1 MSITLAIV
9 GTTNHSLMKFA
20 VEKTLECVPIDKIK
34 IFSDKNIEVPN
45 SEFIELKVP
54 FGLADYSNF
63 MIKELV
69 NYIDTDHVLICQYDG
84 FAVNPEFWDNRFL
97 QYDYIGSATY
107 FKHPPLF
114 STLSQCNIDKDSYQ
128 GWHSLG
134 GGFCLRS
141 KKLLEALQD
150 EKIQST
156 FYNYELD
163 CPWTCEDISIG
174 IIYKK
179 YLETRYEIRFGS
191 IEDSIEFAAEI
202 LSNYSFCLGFHGW
215 DQVPL
220 FLNQKETMFYIQE
233 YIKTNGSHNVDFV
246 KLKKFIGFCHIRQFD
261 NVIRYLKRVYPNTV

>member
-20 VEKTLECVPIDKIK
+20 VEKTLQCVPVDKIK
-34 IFSDKNIEVPN
+34 IFSDKQVDVPN
-45 SEFIELKVP
+45 SEFIKLKTP
-54 FGLADYSNF
+54 FSLSDYSVF

-84 FAVNPEFWDNRFL
+84 FAVNKEFWNEKYL

-107 FKHPPLF
+107 YKHPPLLQ
-114 STLSQCNIDKDSYQ
+114 TLTQCDLVKSLENSWY
-128 GWHSLG
+128 SLG

-141 KKLLEALQD
+141 KKLLEALRD
-150 EKIQST
+150 DKILADFQ
-156 FYNYELD
+156 NYELN
-163 CPWTCEDISIG
+163 CRWTCEDISIG

-179 YLETRYEIRFGS
+179 YLEENYGIKFGS
-191 IEDSIEFAAEI
+191 IEDSIEFSAEI

-220 FLNQKETMFYIQE
+220 FLNQKDTMFYIQE
-233 YIKTNGSHNVDFV
+233 YIKYNGTFNVNHA
-246 KLKKFIGFCHIRQFD
+246 KLKKFLGFCNVKQYD
-261 NVIRYLKRVYPNTV
+261 NVVHHLKRVYPNL